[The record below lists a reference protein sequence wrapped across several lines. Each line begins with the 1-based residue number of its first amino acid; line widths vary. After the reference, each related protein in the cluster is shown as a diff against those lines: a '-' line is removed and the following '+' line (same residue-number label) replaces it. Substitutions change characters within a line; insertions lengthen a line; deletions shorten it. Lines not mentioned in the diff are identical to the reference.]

1 MTVPTNP
8 PRTGRP
14 VGSIDATPG
23 RRQMN
28 EYRRELRRKADAGDV
43 DALGYLVLSETLREQ
58 RQQQQE
64 GR

>member
-8 PRTGRP
+8 TRTGRP
-14 VGSIDATPG
+14 VGSIDAKPG
-23 RRQMN
+23 KRQMN

-43 DALGYLVLSETLREQ
+43 TALGFLVLSETLREQ
-58 RQQQQE
+58 RE